1 VGRKITFGTVLSWG
15 GWLLFGII
23 ILGGLAAAGYYV
35 VSTRPSGSIAGEN
48 YAYQLQF
55 EHGLSLGDAY
65 PGEKEFV
72 GRLEKAGF
80 SLKRKMSIDDFEFES
95 PGDVYLLR
103 VKTAKGRITA
113 LYHYLN
119 HGMPR
124 PENRVNFLGDSE
136 NELAAALGKPTYI
149 VQQPVL
155 RYVYELADADL
166 SVSFGK
172 DGWVVETVLQL
183 PIRRSETP
191 PN

>member
-1 VGRKITFGTVLSWG
+1 VGRKIAFRTVLNWG

-35 VSTRPSGSIAGEN
+35 ISTRPSGSIAGEN

-72 GRLEKAGF
+72 GKLEKAGF
-80 SLKRKMSIDDFEFES
+80 TLRRKMSVDDFEFES
-95 PGDVYLLR
+95 PGNVYLLR
-103 VKTAKGRITA
+103 VKTAKGRITS

-136 NELAAALGKPTYI
+136 DELVAALGKPTYI

-155 RYVYELADADL
+155 RYVFELADADL

>member
-1 VGRKITFGTVLSWG
+1 VGRKIAFGTVLSWG
-15 GWLLFGII
+15 GWFLFGII

-35 VSTRPSGSIAGEN
+35 ISTRPSGSVAGDN

-55 EHGLSLGDAY
+55 EHGLSLGDTY
-65 PGEKEFV
+65 STEKEFV
-72 GRLEKAGF
+72 GKLEKAGF
-80 SLKRKMSIDDFEFES
+80 SLKHNMSEDDFEFDS
-95 PGDVYLLR
+95 PGKVYLFR

-124 PENRVNFLGDSE
+124 PENRVNFLGNSE
-136 NELAAALGKPTYI
+136 DELVAALGKPTYI
-149 VQQPVL
+149 VKQPVL

-166 SVSFGK
+166 SVSFGA
-172 DGWVVETVLQL
+172 DGWVVETVLQR
-183 PIRRSETP
+183 PIRRSVTP